1 VSAGLP
7 VAGALAGGVA
17 TGAAMFLVEK
27 LVKPGI
33 DKITKV
39 EYQVTGPWANP
50 TVARVTAT
58 GQETKSQGKKNE

>member
-1 VSAGLP
+1 
-7 VAGALAGGVA
+7 
-17 TGAAMFLVEK
+17 MFLVEK